1 MLAQKHT
8 ISGYVSDFETGES
21 VIGANIFSND
31 YSAGVSSN
39 KYGFYSITLD
49 EGTHTISFK
58 FIGYETITKEFNLN
72 KDIEFNA
79 EFKLSSIVT
88 DEVTVTGKAN
98 VVQRTETSVIEIPID
113 KRGLMQVNWAGQW
126 EDRDGN
132 FDFIHYP
139 YWVLKKFRE
148 SEYDN
153 YVLAEV
159 KKLAYSDPSLQGVKN
174 LKALMKA

>member
-1 MLAQKHT
+1 MRLIIYIFISILFVNVWQKYT
-8 ISGYVSDFETGES
+8 ISGYVSDYETGES

-49 EGTHTISFK
+49 EGVYEISFK

-79 EFKLSSIVT
+79 EFKLSNIVT

-98 VVQRTETSVIEIPID
+98 VVQRTETSVIEIPIQQI
-113 KRGLMQVNWAGQW
+113 KSIPW
-126 EDRDGN
+126 EVD
-132 FDFIHYP
+132 
-139 YWVLKKFRE
+139 VLKAVQLLPGVQS
-148 SEYDN
+148 SEGTSGFLCK
-153 YVLAEV
+153 V
-159 KKLAYSDPSLQGVKN
+159 G
-174 LKALMKA
+174 ALIKI

>member
-1 MLAQKHT
+1 MRAFFVIFLSFFYISALAQKYT
-8 ISGYVSDFETGES
+8 VSGYASDFETGES

-49 EGTHTISFK
+49 EGVHVISFK

-79 EFKLSSIVT
+79 EFKLSNIVT

-98 VVQRTETSVIEIPID
+98 VVQRTETSVIEIPIQQI
-113 KRGLMQVNWAGQW
+113 KSIPAK
-126 EDRDGN
+126 
-132 FDFIHYP
+132 I
-139 YWVLKKFRE
+139 
-148 SEYDN
+148 
-153 YVLAEV
+153 
-159 KKLAYSDPSLQGVKN
+159 
-174 LKALMKA
+174 